1 MGRKRKYSPEEGK
14 DPELDISSLV
24 DVAFLLLIYFLVTST
39 LKKDETDLSIVLP
52 TSIPTDNPDPVDPLA
67 ILIEADGRVII
78 DKTVEVGAARAPK
91 AGPDKLPQLRAKLK
105 EYKELA
111 DGIGSKPVVIVAAAD
126 EGNTQRFID
135 VINALAAVK
144 IKNITMTGFSGPE

>member
-1 MGRKRKYSPEEGK
+1 MPRRRKYSPEGAK

-67 ILIEADGRVII
+67 ILIEADGRVIV
-78 DKTVEVGAARAPK
+78 D
-91 AGPDKLPQLRAKLK
+91 
-105 EYKELA
+105 
-111 DGIGSKPVVIVAAAD
+111 
-126 EGNTQRFID
+126 
-135 VINALAAVK
+135 
-144 IKNITMTGFSGPE
+144 